1 MTDSYDVV
9 GVALGPFN
17 LGLAALLDDTDCDAL
32 FLEQKPEFEWHG
44 GMLIEDA
51 TLEVPFLADLV
62 TLADPTSEYSYLNYL
77 RETDRLYEFYFYETF
92 QVPRRE
98 YDDYCKWVA
107 DALESTAFSRRVT
120 DVRYDD
126 ADEVF
131 HVTARDPKSGETVEC
146 EADDVVVGVGS
157 VPHVPEELQGH
168 PESDVFHTASYLDRR
183 ERCLDAEAI
192 TVVGSGQS
200 AAEVF
205 LDLLKRQP
213 EAGYRLDWFT
223 RSDGFFPMEYSK
235 LGLQHFTPEYTE
247 YFYDLPQERKDSIL
261 PEQDLLYKG
270 IDPETSEEIYDL
282 LYERSIGDSDP
293 DVGMLAMTEV
303 ENIEEAGDGYLL
315 TCEQRQT
322 GERFAHGSDV
332 VVLGTGYH
340 RPQSP
345 FLAGIEDRIARDAK
359 GRLRVAENYEIEFD
373 GAGRLFVQN
382 PGLHSHGVGS
392 PDLGLCCQRNAVI
405 IESLL
410 GEERYPTD
418 EDTVFQDFSV
428 ERFCEK
434 SPDSERLRDGKE
446 LGDDER
452 SNDGDRS
459 ADERASDE
467 RTATTRED

>member
-1 MTDSYDVV
+1 MTGSGKYDVV
-9 GVALGPFN
+9 GIGLGPFN
-17 LGLAALLDDTDCDAL
+17 LGLSALLDDTDCDAL
-32 FLEQKPEFEWHG
+32 FFEQKSEFEWHG

-77 RETDRLYEFYFYETF
+77 REKDRLYEFYFYETF

-107 DALESTAFSRRVT
+107 ETLDSTAFDRRVT
-120 DVRYDD
+120 DVRYD
-126 ADEVF
+126 EGNEEF
-131 HVTARDPKSGETVEC
+131 HVTARDLEGGKTVEC
-146 EADDVVVGVGS
+146 RAEDVVVGVGS
-157 VPHVPEELQGH
+157 VPHVPEELRGH
-168 PESDVFHTASYLDRR
+168 PKSDVFHTASYLNRR
-183 ERCLDAEAI
+183 ERCRDAESV

-205 LDLLKRQP
+205 LDLLKQQS
-213 EAGYRLDWFT
+213 ETGYRLDWLT

-235 LGLQHFTPEYTE
+235 LGLQHFTPEYTD
-247 YFYDLPQERKDSIL
+247 YFHDLPQERKDALLS
-261 PEQDLLYKG
+261 EQDLLYKG

-282 LYERSIGDSDP
+282 LYERSIGDSEP
-293 DVGMLAMTEV
+293 DVGMLATTEIV
-303 ENIEEAGDGYLL
+303 DIDGDGDGYRL

-322 GERFAHGSDV
+322 GERFAHRSDV

-345 FLAGIEDRIARDAK
+345 FLAGIEDRIDRDAK

-382 PGLHSHGVGS
+382 AGLHSHGVGT
-392 PDLGLCCQRNAVI
+392 PDLGLGCHRNAAI
-405 IESLL
+405 IETLL

-428 ERFCEK
+428 EEFCEK
-434 SPDSERLRDGKE
+434 SPRSEQLDGGGRTDDSGRLD
-446 LGDDER
+446 
-452 SNDGDRS
+452 
-459 ADERASDE
+459 DE